1 MTLRNQHL
9 YLIRQ
14 NFRAAGN
21 GAFIIHKKSRQYQ
34 KHTVGI
40 LLLKKY
46 INLFY
51 ESLNNQNQYKN
62 REYILEIRL

>member
-1 MTLRNQHL
+1 MFFN
-9 YLIRQ
+9 
-14 NFRAAGN
+14 
-21 GAFIIHKKSRQYQ
+21 
-34 KHTVGI
+34 TVGI

-51 ESLNNQNQYKN
+51 ESLNNQNQYEN